1 MSSEPDA
8 DASREATYK
17 FIEYEDEFGN
27 VAIIQDEDN
36 HRAWIQ
42 STTTVPVRR

>member
-1 MSSEPDA
+1 VDPEPDA
-8 DASREATYK
+8 DASRDTRYR

-27 VAIIQDEDN
+27 VAVIQDEHN

-42 STTTVPVRR
+42 STTAVPVRR